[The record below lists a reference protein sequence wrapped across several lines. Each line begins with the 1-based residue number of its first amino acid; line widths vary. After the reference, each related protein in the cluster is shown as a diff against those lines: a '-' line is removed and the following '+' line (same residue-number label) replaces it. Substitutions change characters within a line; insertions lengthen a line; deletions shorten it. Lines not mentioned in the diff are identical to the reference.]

1 MKSGTEACLG
11 SPFLSR
17 HEVNFMSQTQTHLLV
32 VDDDPVTLDLL
43 KEVLTQEG
51 YEVKVALGGEE
62 AIMKG
67 MDQSF
72 DIVITDVRMEDKD
85 GMEVLR
91 TFKKNSP
98 ETSVIMITAFGS
110 IETAIEAVRE
120 GAFDYVSKP
129 FKLEEIT
136 LTVRRALEQRRLL
149 QENKFYRQELLTK
162 YQFKNVIG
170 QTPSM
175 VHVYKTIA
183 KVADTRSTVLLY
195 GESGT
200 GKELV
205 ARSIHFNSPRNQ
217 RPFIPVDCASLVENL
232 LETELFGHVRGA
244 FTGAVTPKKGLFE
257 EAEGGTIF
265 LDELANISLPMQTK
279 LLRFLQEHEIKRV
292 GGTESIRVDVRI
304 IAATNQQLEPLV
316 KDGRFREDLFYR
328 LNVVTITLPPLRERR
343 EDIPL
348 LANHFLQTFS
358 EEYRKQ
364 ISHISPEA
372 LEILNRY
379 LWPGNVRELEN
390 TIERAVVLS
399 IHPIILPED
408 LPPKL
413 LDSISERKLVD
424 LKSKYPLISEG
435 LIPLKDVEKNYV
447 LKVLQETK
455 GNKKKAAEILGIDRT
470 TLYRILDKD

>member
-1 MKSGTEACLG
+1 MRETNPMNQRK
-11 SPFLSR
+11 
-17 HEVNFMSQTQTHLLV
+17 THLLV

-51 YEVKVALGGEE
+51 HEVTVALGGEE
-62 AIMKG
+62 AIAKG
-67 MDQSF
+67 MEAPI

-91 TFKKNSP
+91 AFKKQSP
-98 ETSVIMITAFGS
+98 ETTVIMITAFGS
-110 IETAIEAVRE
+110 IETAIEAIRE
-120 GAFDYVSKP
+120 GAFDYISKP
-129 FKLEEIT
+129 FKLDEIT

-149 QENKFYRQELLTK
+149 QENRFYRRELLTK

-175 VHVYKTIA
+175 VQVYKTIA
-183 KVADTRSTVLLY
+183 KVADTKSTVLLY

-205 ARSIHFNSPRNQ
+205 ARSIHYNSPRNHS
-217 RPFIPVDCASLVENL
+217 PFIPVDCASLVENL

-244 FTGAVTPKKGLFE
+244 FTGAVHPKRGLFE
-257 EAEGGTIF
+257 EADGGTIF
-265 LDELANISLPMQTK
+265 LDEVANINLSMQAK

-292 GGTESIRVDVRI
+292 GAAESLKVDVRI
-304 IAATNQQLEPLV
+304 VAATNQPLEPLV
-316 KDGRFREDLFYR
+316 KEGKFREDLFYR

-348 LANHFLQTFS
+348 LANHFLQESS
-358 EEYRKQ
+358 EEYKKA
-364 ISHISPEA
+364 ISYISPEA
-372 LEILNRY
+372 LGILNQY
-379 LWPGNVRELEN
+379 SWPGNIRELEN

-399 IHPIILPED
+399 VHPIILPED
-408 LPPKL
+408 LPQKL
-413 LDSISERKLVD
+413 LDAIPPETLAQ
-424 LKSKYPLISEG
+424 LKTGYPPVSDKFLS
-435 LIPLKDVEKNYV
+435 LKDVEKNYV
-447 LKVLQETK
+447 RKILQETK

-470 TLYRILDKD
+470 TLYRILEKE